1 MALSA
6 LRPLFHRLRRLTRR
20 PLLRDARG
28 VSAVEFGMTAPILF
42 LVVFGSL
49 QMAQSYYCYV
59 VLNGAVNAAARKS
72 SLQSGQTGSAS
83 LDTLVS
89 QMIKYVMPTANVTF
103 TRKNYSDFTS
113 VGMPEDF
120 TDTNKNGKYDSTE
133 CFVDMNGNG
142 VWDRRR
148 ERRRR
153 LHRHRQL
160 CAVLRLCQDVW
171 SACKPDHAQHN
182 HSEEPAFR
190 HAIIPH
196 GNFGMSMTSTQA
208 PAGASTR
215 PARRPFL
222 SRLLRNTS
230 AASIVEL
237 GLAMPLLM
245 GLALTGVEVVALAI
259 THVKLNQ
266 LAITVADN
274 ASRAKQTQ
282 VNGAPQ
288 FREYDVNQVFRAA
301 ALQAEDLDI
310 PNRGRVILSSLQVNG
325 SGGQTIA
332 WQRCWG
338 KNTWPSRYG
347 PQGTGATGT
356 AFKGMGYTS
365 TKMTADA
372 GTAIMF
378 VEIAYNYKPFFLGS
392 VIPSKVIRKEAALYV
407 RDDRDLT
414 QIYNPSPT
422 QPVASC

>member
-1 MALSA
+1 
-6 LRPLFHRLRRLTRR
+6 
-20 PLLRDARG
+20 
-28 VSAVEFGMTAPILF
+28 
-42 LVVFGSL
+42 
-49 QMAQSYYCYV
+49 
-59 VLNGAVNAAARKS
+59 
-72 SLQSGQTGSAS
+72 
-83 LDTLVS
+83 
-89 QMIKYVMPTANVTF
+89 
-103 TRKNYSDFTS
+103 
-113 VGMPEDF
+113 
-120 TDTNKNGKYDSTE
+120 
-133 CFVDMNGNG
+133 
-142 VWDRRR
+142 
-148 ERRRR
+148 
-153 LHRHRQL
+153 
-160 CAVLRLCQDVW
+160 
-171 SACKPDHAQHN
+171 
-182 HSEEPAFR
+182 
-190 HAIIPH
+190 
-196 GNFGMSMTSTQA
+196 MSMTSTQA
-208 PAGASTR
+208 PAGSSTR
-215 PARRPFL
+215 LARQPFL

-392 VIPSKVIRKEAALYV
+392 ILPAKVIRKEAALYV

-422 QPVASC
+422 QTVASC